1 MNLLLDTHVCLWSLL
16 DQERLA
22 PAIRALLTSEDNL
35 VFVSP
40 VSILEVSVKHRLGRP
55 DSPAISGSRAL
66 AELVQSGCRVVDLTG
81 DHAAM
86 LDELPLLHGDPFDR
100 LLVAQALVEHM
111 RIVTK
116 YAKVAAYSPSFI
128 TW

>member
-1 MNLLLDTHVCLWSLL
+1 LNLLLDTHICIWSLL
-16 DQERLA
+16 DQKRLP
-22 PAIRALLTSEDNL
+22 PAIQALLTSEDNII
-35 VFVSP
+35 FVSP
-40 VSILEVSVKHRLGRP
+40 VSILEISVKHRLGRP
-55 DSPAISGSRAL
+55 DSPIISGGRAL
-66 AELVQSGCRVVDLTG
+66 AELVQGGCRVLDVTG

-116 YAKVAAYSPSFI
+116 DAKVAAYNPSFI